1 MAVRQKALADRIRAE
16 NEAAQNSSDQN
27 HDGQAPPGANSQ
39 ERLLWDLRIFNDR
52 RQTVTYVCEAPTLIE
67 QRIGEIARAVQ
78 KAL

>member
-1 MAVRQKALADRIRAE
+1 ME
-16 NEAAQNSSDQN
+16 NASDQN
-27 HDGQAPPGANSQ
+27 RDGQAAPGADGQ

-78 KAL
+78 KAVSP

>member
-1 MAVRQKALADRIRAE
+1 MRRCKNLQTNLTARRRRAR
-16 NEAAQNSSDQN
+16 NA
-27 HDGQAPPGANSQ
+27 Q
-39 ERLLWDLRIFNDR
+39 ERLLWDIRIFDDR